1 MTILKSRSRDKR
13 RKRQKFVNLPLGIEL
28 EKLSKKGLL
37 KFVKQ
42 ENLSNVNAVL
52 LTH

>member
-1 MTILKSRSRDKR
+1 MTILKSMSRDKG
-13 RKRQKFVNLPLGIEL
+13 RKRQKFVNLPLEIEL
-28 EKLSKKGLL
+28 EKLSKKSLL

-42 ENLSNVNAVL
+42 ENLSNVNVVL